1 MRGSPVFKI
10 LRSTFAVAVLAVPLA
25 AFAQGD
31 GFGMPA
37 RNGVQLPVVKNM
49 PPVSFSWKGDSKTS
63 VFHNRGA
70 GLTTGS
76 TTKGETEG
84 LRELA
89 HLGFDAKAGDA
100 SLHAGAILQGYTFVG
115 NNHGQQVNQST
126 YPDQTSGYPSNAI
139 RLDYAYLETPI
150 GGGVDMSVGRQIVNW
165 GYCFTACDT
174 RRDRIKFIKVI
185 HNWVLVDLWDKRA
198 SGVMS
203 QSNAAAPLGD
213 YRSGYMWLNGVV
225 AGFHPG
231 MNSSLHFGTFISIFR
246 GDSATGAN
254 AGAPNSTISSGYA
267 LEGVDLWSSWI
278 RGNIGGWQ
286 YLGNLNVTKNGKILW
301 PDTSEAYAV
310 RVSHDLMSN
319 QWNLA
324 GQYIGVHN
332 GGLISSGYDT
342 FSSLVNNSPAMD
354 TSPTNVT
361 NLGGTGVPGVSQ
373 FKQWMAMVRLS
384 WMPTPAWTLNLAA
397 GRMHRDGGTGAG
409 GANAIGNLANFAPG
423 TTENDNVF
431 DLQAHYQLSSN
442 VRTWATW
449 GMIDPSNSNAPM
461 YNGTGYSGS
470 IQAVS
475 LNIQAVF

>member
-63 VFHNRGA
+63 VFHNKA
-70 GLTTGS
+70 GGFATGS
-76 TTKGETEG
+76 TTYGDVEG

-89 HLGFDAKAGDA
+89 HLGFDAKAGEA
-100 SLHAGAILQGYTFVG
+100 SLHAGAILQGYTWVG
-115 NNHGQQVNQST
+115 NAHGADTPAYPNQVTGIS
-126 YPDQTSGYPSNAI
+126 SNAI

-150 GGGVDMSVGRQIVNW
+150 PGGIDLSVGRQIVNW

-174 RRDRIKFIKVI
+174 RRDRIKLVKVI
-185 HNWVLVDLWDKRA
+185 NKHWVFVDLWDKRA
-198 SGVMS
+198 PTLN
-203 QSNAAAPLGD
+203 SNANPKYSVGD
-213 YRSGYMWLNGVV
+213 YRSGYMWLNGFV

-231 MNSSLHFGTFISIFR
+231 MNSQFHVGSFISIFR
-246 GDSATGAN
+246 GNTATGAN
-254 AGAPNSTISSGYA
+254 ATGSPTGTVNSGYA

-361 NLGGTGVPGVSQ
+361 NLGGVGTLNGGQ
-373 FKQWMAMVRLS
+373 YKQWMAMVRLS
-384 WMPTPAWTLNLAA
+384 WMPTQAWTLNVAG
-397 GRMHRDGGTGAG
+397 GRMHRDGGAGAG
-409 GANAIGNLANFAPG
+409 GLGGFTTG

-431 DLQAHYQLSSN
+431 DVQAHYQLSPN

-449 GMIDPSNSNAPM
+449 GMIDPTGSGQAPM
-461 YNGTGYSGS
+461 YTGSNYTGN
-470 IQAVS
+470 IQAMS